1 LNIRIELL
9 NHYPWLPSLKDHYA
23 DLAAEDFIKEL
34 FNKYPN
40 EEIQAR
46 VLSLFEAAFQN
57 IEQVSNYKKD
67 ELNVYL
73 YLLLKILLYVL
84 DNKSVTNRIANL
96 YSKINYSE
104 LIQESDANLYDICQD
119 LELKVYYYELP
130 ITYGAN
136 ITKNQREILQTNF
149 RIHFI
154 DYLKL
159 AANLKDDYRKLINN
173 PVSEGFVFIQK
184 RSLIR
189 LIQEHVRK
197 KILPKES
204 EDKVTLTA
212 FREKY
217 LETEEFK
224 EIYEKILEEW
234 KEKKEDFENIEFK
247 FEFTEGSDLSNSFPP
262 CLKEI
267 LLKAKEGENLNHT
280 ERLFLVFLLH
290 ALNYPVEKIVNIF
303 SVLPDFNRE
312 KTLYQVNFALE
323 KKYSPHK
330 CDTLKSLNFCM
341 AEKYK
346 DELCLKGYYSRK
358 TEEQRKISH
367 PLFYIQMKEYRGSKS
382 KNIPKHQAENEK

>member
-1 LNIRIELL
+1 ML
-9 NHYPWLPSLKDHYA
+9 NHYPWLPSLKDHYT
-23 DLAAEDFIKEL
+23 DLTAEDFIKEL
-34 FNKYPN
+34 FSKYPK
-40 EEIQAR
+40 EEIQKR
-46 VLSLFEAAFQN
+46 VLRIFKAAFQN
-57 IEQVSNYKKD
+57 LEQVSEYESD

-104 LIQESDANLYDICQD
+104 LLLENDANLYNICQD
-119 LELKVYYYELP
+119 LDLEVHYYELP
-130 ITYGAN
+130 ITFGAN
-136 ITKNQREILQTNF
+136 VNRSQRENLQTNF

-159 AANLKDDYRKLINN
+159 AVNLRDDYRKLINN
-173 PVSEGFVFIQK
+173 PLTEGFVFIQK
-184 RSLIR
+184 RRLIR
-189 LIQEHVRK
+189 LIQEHVRVK
-197 KILPKES
+197 VLPKKS
-204 EDKVTLTA
+204 EDKATLLA

-217 LETEEFK
+217 FETAGFK
-224 EIYEKILEEW
+224 EIYDTILEEW
-234 KEKKEDFENIEFK
+234 KEKKEDFEFKEFK
-247 FEFTEGSDLSNSFPP
+247 FAKGSNLSESFPP

-267 LLKAKEGENLNHT
+267 LSKAKEGENLTHI

-290 ALNYPVEKIVNIF
+290 ALDYPVEKIVDIF

-323 KKYSPHK
+323 KKYTPHK

-341 AEKYK
+341 AKKYK

-358 TEEQRKISH
+358 TEEQKKISH
-367 PLFYIQMKEYRGSKS
+367 PLFYIQMKQYRSSKS
-382 KNIPKHQAENEK
+382 NYIPKTQAEKEK